1 VTNRETTNAKKTCVE
16 ERAMTFRTRVRTFGL
31 LGVTA
36 ASIAA
41 CASTQPP
48 RELLDARAAYAKAA
62 SSPAA
67 QLRPDTLN
75 DARNTLNAAERAY
88 ASSADDADVNTISYV
103 SIRKSELAEMQAA
116 DVQNTQEQAMADTEL
131 LKVSQAAPA
140 PTPGEKGPAD
150 QEAMAREAL
159 DKLNTGGVTVHEE
172 ARGTVIMLPGAVLFS
187 TGKSTLMPGAKERLN
202 KVADVLKDYPNKK
215 IVVEGHTDSTG
226 KAATNDR
233 LSQQRAESVKDY
245 LMTRGVPSKQVTTK
259 GFGASHPIATNTT
272 AEGRAENRRVE
283 IIIEPS
289 SSGGGGG
296 GRGGAE

>member
-1 VTNRETTNAKKTCVE
+1 
-16 ERAMTFRTRVRTFGL
+16 MTFRTRVRTFGL

-36 ASIAA
+36 ASLGA
-41 CASTQPP
+41 CASTTPP

-62 SSPAA
+62 SGPAA

-75 DARNTLNAAERAY
+75 EARSSLNAAERAY

-103 SIRKSELAEMQAA
+103 SIRRSELAEMQAA
-116 DVQNTQEQAMADTEL
+116 DVQNTQEQAMTEAEIL
-131 LKVSQAAPA
+131 RVSQAAPVPSPSA
-140 PTPGEKGPAD
+140 PGKAD

-172 ARGTVIMLPGAVLFS
+172 ARGTVIMLPGAVLFT

-202 KVADVLKDYPNKK
+202 RVADVLKDYPNKK

-226 KAATNDR
+226 KAAMNDR
-233 LSQQRAESVKDY
+233 LSQQRADSVKDY
-245 LMTRGVPSKQVTTK
+245 LMTRGVPSKQITTK
-259 GFGASHPIATNTT
+259 GFGASHPIATNSTS
-272 AEGRAENRRVE
+272 EGRAENRRVE

-289 SSGGGGG
+289 GGPGGGTG
-296 GRGGAE
+296 E

>member
-1 VTNRETTNAKKTCVE
+1 
-16 ERAMTFRTRVRTFGL
+16 MTFGTRVRTFGL

-36 ASIAA
+36 ASLAA

-62 SSPAA
+62 SGPAA

-140 PTPGEKGPAD
+140 PSPGEKGTAD

-172 ARGTVIMLPGAVLFS
+172 ARGTVIMLPGAVLFA

-202 KVADVLKDYPNKK
+202 RVADVLKDYPNKK

-289 SSGGGGG
+289 GG
-296 GRGGAE
+296 GRGGGGGAE